1 MAKSIDP
8 SQLGEAIQEQLSIV
22 HEDILEQVNAAGERA
37 AKALVKKTKA
47 TAPKRSGDFSEA
59 ITYKVNELPSGDK
72 EYVWGA
78 KAPHHRIT
86 HLIVH
91 GHPTSTGGRVEGHPF
106 LEDALA
112 EVLPEYEKEVEEAI
126 KNAQ

>member
-8 SQLGEAIQEQLSIV
+8 RHLGEAIREQLGLM
-22 HEDILEQVNAAGERA
+22 HEDIIEQVNAAGERA
-37 AKALVKKTKA
+37 VKDLVKKTKA
-47 TAPKRSGDFSEA
+47 TAPKLSGDFSKA
-59 ITYKVNELPSGDK
+59 ITYKVTERPSGDK

-112 EVLPEYEKEVEEAI
+112 EVLPVYEKEVEEAL